1 MKDMTF
7 VFGHKAPDT
16 DSICSAI
23 AYSELK
29 RILGE
34 KNIIPMRLGKLNKE
48 TEFVLKKYGLKKPE
62 LLKNVKPQVE
72 DLEIDEPAYIYENES
87 INKAMEIMQK
97 KSYSSIPILNKK
109 NQLKGVA
116 FLSEITKTYFEIS
129 NEELF
134 MKFKT
139 GIKNLIDTLN
149 AKILYG
155 EYPYE
160 EIKGRIYTYSTLEE
174 SKKLSDGDILIKST
188 LVNIENVIKNS
199 GAGCIII
206 PDYKGEK
213 LEIKSKYSCLVIGV
227 PESFFKIIKLMAQSI
242 AVSSIT
248 DFSDFK
254 YFKTTDYIEQV
265 KNIIKNSEQRFFPVV
280 NSKNE
285 LEGILTGRDL
295 INYNRKKVIMVDH
308 NELGQSVEG
317 IERAKIL
324 EIIDHHRIAEIH
336 TVDPIYFRSEPVGC
350 TSTIVYKIYKEK
362 KIIPEKKIAG
372 IMLSAI
378 ISDTLLFKSPTTTVE
393 DKNAAKELALIA
405 EENIDEYGLEMLY
418 AGAEIGDKEIE
429 EVIENDIKE
438 FIFDEKKIAVSQFIT
453 VSTEPFLEIKD
464 KIQNGLEEYIKEK
477 ELFSIMFVI
486 TDIIKEGSYIFAAGE
501 GKINIFEIFDCI
513 EEKDRFIK
521 GMLSRKKQIIPKL
534 NNFYN
539 E

>member
-227 PESFFKIIKLMAQSI
+227 PESFFKIIILKLI
-242 AVSSIT
+242 
-248 DFSDFK
+248 
-254 YFKTTDYIEQV
+254 
-265 KNIIKNSEQRFFPVV
+265 
-280 NSKNE
+280 
-285 LEGILTGRDL
+285 
-295 INYNRKKVIMVDH
+295 
-308 NELGQSVEG
+308 
-317 IERAKIL
+317 
-324 EIIDHHRIAEIH
+324 
-336 TVDPIYFRSEPVGC
+336 
-350 TSTIVYKIYKEK
+350 
-362 KIIPEKKIAG
+362 
-372 IMLSAI
+372 
-378 ISDTLLFKSPTTTVE
+378 
-393 DKNAAKELALIA
+393 
-405 EENIDEYGLEMLY
+405 
-418 AGAEIGDKEIE
+418 
-429 EVIENDIKE
+429 
-438 FIFDEKKIAVSQFIT
+438 
-453 VSTEPFLEIKD
+453 
-464 KIQNGLEEYIKEK
+464 
-477 ELFSIMFVI
+477 
-486 TDIIKEGSYIFAAGE
+486 
-501 GKINIFEIFDCI
+501 
-513 EEKDRFIK
+513 
-521 GMLSRKKQIIPKL
+521 
-534 NNFYN
+534 
-539 E
+539 